1 MAPPRIN
8 PKARR
13 DQYGSRINRAHSP
26 LIAIALPLATILL
39 SSLTPFL
46 PVISSAPILPP
57 VGFLFLVAWRLV
69 APGLL
74 PIWAGAPLG
83 AFDDLFSG
91 QPFGSAIL
99 LWSLAMIAIEVVE
112 TRFPWRGFWQD
123 WLTAGFIITAYLIAA
138 SLLAGIDLGI
148 VQLRLIAP
156 QLLLSVLLFPI
167 VARAVAGFDRLR
179 LLRFRTID

>member
-26 LIAIALPLATILL
+26 LIAIAVPIGTILL

-46 PVISSAPILPP
+46 PIISSAPILPP
-57 VGFLFLVAWRLV
+57 LGFLFLIAWRLV

-99 LWSLAMIAIEVVE
+99 LWSVAMIAIEVIE

-123 WLTAGFIITAYLIAA
+123 WITASCIVSAYLIAA
-138 SLLAGIDLGI
+138 SLVAGIEVGL
-148 VQLRLIAP
+148 VQLRLIAR
-156 QLLLSVLLFPI
+156 QLLLSVLLFPV
-167 VARAVAGFDRLR
+167 VARAVARFDRLR